1 MITVIAEC
9 IDAYLF
15 FSFWFQTL
23 ISMMSG
29 NALRDLN
36 TLPTSERKNGYSNKG
51 NFTKPCNG
59 NTIENVEEHQK
70 KSPASVHIN
79 GGETVNAG
87 AEVAILE
94 VEYIESENL
103 SDLEDVDTCL
113 EVKFSISLLLHFIS

>member
-1 MITVIAEC
+1 
-9 IDAYLF
+9 
-15 FSFWFQTL
+15 
-23 ISMMSG
+23 MMLG

-36 TLPTSERKNGYSNKG
+36 TLPRSERKNGCSNKG

-70 KSPASVHIN
+70 KNPASVHLS
-79 GGETVNAG
+79 GAETVNAG
-87 AEVAILE
+87 AEVANLE

-113 EVKFSISLLLHFIS
+113 KV